1 MPRTRARR
9 TRLRTKMRRVAFR
22 PFDANQAMCGRDPP
36 PTPDPVPTADNSN
49 SSATPTSTG
58 TAKAPVKP
66 TSTGTTKAPAAAAG
80 ADNDGGVGTSTIAAT
95 IAAVLV
101 VLVSVVV
108 GYHYWQRRT
117 GTDRPANAGEA
128 GGARPGGGRHAGH
141 TVENAAFERPG
152 NAPDRGKSGSGARMR
167 ARETQNNPAGLQ
179 STHGG
184 QRAEQ
189 LSRAAGDPDY
199 NYHDVLE
206 FDAASHE
213 YSSIAPVSEG
223 ACDHDHPDTDK
234 YATETTRHGSN
245 VCRCREH
252 KSGKR
257 GRVHAR
263 CSWWFFLSAAD
274 GCFCSCPTRRLL
286 PRTLSPCAWS

>member
-1 MPRTRARR
+1 
-9 TRLRTKMRRVAFR
+9 
-22 PFDANQAMCGRDPP
+22 MCGRDPP

-108 GYHYWQRRT
+108 GYHYWQRRA

-128 GGARPGGGRHAGH
+128 GGARPGGGRQAGH

-223 ACDHDHPDTDK
+223 ACDHDHPDADK
-234 YATETTRHGSN
+234 YATETTRQRDMDPMFADVGNTSLASAEGFMHDAAGGSSSAPLTAASAL
-245 VCRCREH
+245 VRRADCCRARCRH
-252 KSGKR
+252 ALGVR
-257 GRVHAR
+257 PRCGRCQVGWAAASAPIPSSRRAR
-263 CSWWFFLSAAD
+263 
-274 GCFCSCPTRRLL
+274 
-286 PRTLSPCAWS
+286 